1 MKKNDIKLEDIPCRK
16 CPDYMTRACTIHC
29 PKLMQYGY
37 KTDVRLS
44 DPRKT
49 RRLITDEDEKK
60 LSVDKKEGKRNPHRM
75 RDIQQSKRHEENRYD
90 DISAEEQE
98 ESVYERLVSD
108 REDEFVSAPKVL
120 DDFELEVE
128 VEQSKIFKFC
138 EVTLRTEFFAFME
151 CTSIKTIAKLA
162 GYGNDQNLHTKLSRR
177 IKKFMKRILK
187 GKGLLKENPVLS
199 AKIVEN
205 ITPYRFKR
213 TLKYG
218 DSVL

>member
-1 MKKNDIKLEDIPCRK
+1 
-16 CPDYMTRACTIHC
+16 MTRACTIHC

-60 LSVDKKEGKRNPHRM
+60 LSVDKKGGKRNPHRM
-75 RDIQQSKRHEENRYD
+75 RDIQLSRRHEENRYD
-90 DISAEEQE
+90 NISTEEQE
-98 ESVYERLVSD
+98 AAVYEQLASN
-108 REDEFVSAPKVL
+108 REDEFVPAPMVL

-128 VEQSKIFKFC
+128 VEQSKIFKTC
-138 EVTLRTEFFAFME
+138 EVILRTEFFTFME

-177 IKKFMKRILK
+177 IKKFMKYILK
-187 GKGLLKENPVLS
+187 GKGLLTENQELS
-199 AKIVEN
+199 AKIIERIV
-205 ITPYRFKR
+205 PYRFKR
-213 TLKYG
+213 IVKFREA
-218 DSVL
+218 VL